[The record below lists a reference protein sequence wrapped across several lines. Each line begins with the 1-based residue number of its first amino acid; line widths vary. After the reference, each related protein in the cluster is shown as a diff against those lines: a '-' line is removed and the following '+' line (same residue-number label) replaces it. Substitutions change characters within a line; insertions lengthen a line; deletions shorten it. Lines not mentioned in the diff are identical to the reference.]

1 MATSLTPAR
10 ASDLSEIKDTQKK
23 ILERLDEQDKV
34 LKDIQTK
41 LQQMPAAA
49 AARPQIDPNKIYQ
62 IALGNSAIRGPKA
75 APVTIVEFSDF
86 QCPFCAQ
93 STGLVDQVL
102 AAYPTDVRF
111 VYKQFPLEQIHPNA
125 LNAAKASIAARNQ
138 GKFWEMHDELFKISK
153 NLTMDEIRKKA
164 ELLGLDMKKFD
175 ADVASPETEKI
186 VREDL
191 DPRARRRRS
200 GYADVLHQRQ
210 ARTRYQPLTRG
221 HEVHGRGGAEEG
233 QGLTGASDLPGHRV
247 FS

>member
-1 MATSLTPAR
+1 MNGRCLPCVVVLAIAGASMPVR
-10 ASDLSEIKDTQKK
+10 ASDLSEIKETQKQ

-41 LQQMPAAA
+41 LQQMPGTA

-62 IALGNSAIRGPKA
+62 IALGTSAIRGPKA

-125 LNAAKASIAARNQ
+125 MNAAKASIAARNQ
-138 GKFWEMHDELFKISK
+138 GKFWEMHDELFKISR

-164 ELLGLDMKKFD
+164 ELLSLDMKKFD
-175 ADVASPETEKI
+175 ADFASPETEKI
-186 VREDL
+186 VRDDL
-191 DPRARRRRS
+191 ELGRTVDVQGTPTFFINGKRVLSTDRS
-200 GYADVLHQRQ
+200 LEGMKSMVDNALKQ
-210 ARTRYQPLTRG
+210 AKG
-221 HEVHGRGGAEEG
+221 
-233 QGLTGASDLPGHRV
+233 
-247 FS
+247 